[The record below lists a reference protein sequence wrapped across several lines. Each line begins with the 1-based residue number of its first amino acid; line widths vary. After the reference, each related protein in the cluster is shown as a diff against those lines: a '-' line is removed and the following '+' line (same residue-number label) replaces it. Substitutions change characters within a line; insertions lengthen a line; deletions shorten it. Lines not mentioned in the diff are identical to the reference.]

1 MIDLKSK
8 IREVS
13 DFPKKGVSFK
23 DITPVLED
31 PKCFKQIID
40 LFAREFKNKNVEKIV
55 AIDARGFLLA
65 SALAYKLGAGIVIAR
80 KKGKLP
86 YKTIVCE
93 YDLEYGKETLEIHKD
108 SIKKGEKVL
117 IIDDVLATGGTA
129 GAAAKLVS
137 KLKGN
142 IIGIG
147 FLTELS
153 FLNGR
158 KKLKKYNVFSLIKY

>member
-1 MIDLKSK
+1 MIDLKLK
-8 IREVS
+8 IREIP

-31 PKCFKQIID
+31 SKYFRQIID
-40 LFAREFKNKNVEKIV
+40 LFAKEFKNKNVEKIV

-86 YKTIVCE
+86 YRTIACD

-108 SIKKGEKVL
+108 SIKKGEHIL

-129 GAAAKLVS
+129 YAAAKLVS
-137 KLKGN
+137 KLRGN
-142 IIGIG
+142 ILGIG

-158 KKLKKYNVFSLIKY
+158 RKLKKYNIFSLIKY